1 MDYGIPCHSSSVSR
15 SSRINPT
22 AKNPIV
28 WSVPFSQRI
37 HASATSFEEVWSG
50 RPRRDQVLMPLGC
63 WLGGRTHHPDVSFNA
78 AVTTC
83 SFSSAWWEH
92 VE

>member
-15 SSRINPT
+15 SSRMNPT

-37 HASATSFEEVWSG
+37 HPSATS
-50 RPRRDQVLMPLGC
+50 LGS
-63 WLGGRTHHPDVSFNA
+63 LVGETATGPGFDAFGLL
-78 AVTTC
+78 VTREDTP
-83 SFSSAWWEH
+83 S
-92 VE
+92 